1 MNIVLTGGTSG
12 LGYRTAQVLGKEIKN
27 KIILIG
33 SNKQKGETSVE
44 NLIKE
49 TSNNDISFIQCDLSS
64 ISEIKSLADKLKKFK
79 IDILINNAGALFFS
93 RKESVDK
100 IEKTFSLNHLSYFI
114 LTNLLLKYKVIKNG
128 GRIVNVASGAHRGVK
143 IDFNNLEMIRNYNGW
158 ISYKKSKLCNIL
170 FTKKLSELIKKN
182 NITVNCLHPGF
193 VKTQFGKNNSG
204 LASLA
209 IKFLMNF
216 FAISVEEG
224 AETIVFLAT
233 DNNIKNITGKYFYQ
247 SKIKEPSIFAQS
259 QKDADLLWDISLRIV
274 KNKGLTLT

>member
-12 LGYRTAQVLGKEIKN
+12 LGYKAAEVLGKEIKN

-33 SNKQKGETSVE
+33 SNKQKGETSVR

-49 TSNNDISFIQCDLSS
+49 TSNNNISFIQCDLSS
-64 ISEIKSLADKLKKFK
+64 ISEIKSLADKLRKFK

-100 IEKTFSLNHLSYFI
+100 IEKTFALNHLSYFI
-114 LTNLLLKYKVIKNG
+114 LTNILLKYKVIKTG

-143 IDFNNLEMIRNYNGW
+143 LDFTNLEMKTNYNGW
-158 ISYKKSKLCNIL
+158 IAYKKSKLCNIL

-182 NITVNCLHPGF
+182 KMTVNCLHPGF

-233 DNNIKNITGKYFYQ
+233 DKNIKNITGKYFYQ

>member
-33 SNKQKGETSVE
+33 SNKQKGKTSVK

-64 ISEIKSLADKLKKFK
+64 ISEIKSLADKLRKLK

-100 IEKTFSLNHLSYFI
+100 IEKTFALNHLSYFI
-114 LTNLLLKYKVIKNG
+114 LTNILLKYKVIKTG

-143 IDFNNLEMIRNYNGW
+143 LDFTNLEMKSNYNGW
-158 ISYKKSKLCNIL
+158 IAYKKSKLSNIL
-170 FTKKLSELIKKN
+170 FTKKLSELTKKN
-182 NITVNCLHPGF
+182 KITVNCLHPGF

-204 LASLA
+204 VASLA

-224 AETIVFLAT
+224 AETILFLAT
-233 DNNIKNITGKYFYQ
+233 DKKIKKITGQYFYQ

>member
-12 LGYRTAQVLGKEIKN
+12 LGYRTAQVLGSEIKN

-33 SNKQKGETSVE
+33 SNKHKGENSVKA
-44 NLIKE
+44 LIKE
-49 TSNNDISFIQCDLSS
+49 TSNKNISFKKCDLSS
-64 ISEIKSLADKLKKFK
+64 ISEIKSLTDKLKKFK

-100 IEKTFSLNHLSYFI
+100 IEKTFALNHLSYFI
-114 LTNLLLKYKVIKNG
+114 LTNLLLKYKVIKKG

-143 IDFNNLEMIRNYNGW
+143 LDLNNLEMIRNYNGW

-233 DNNIKNITGKYFYQ
+233 DKNIKNITGKYFYQ
-247 SKIKEPSIFAQS
+247 SKIDQPSIFAQS
-259 QKDADLLWDISLRIV
+259 QRDADLLWEKSISIV
-274 KNKGLTLT
+274 KNKGLTLV

>member
-1 MNIVLTGGTSG
+1 MIIVLTGGTSG
-12 LGYRTAQVLGKEIKN
+12 LGYRAAEVLGKEIKN
-27 KIILIG
+27 KIILVG
-33 SNKQKGETSVE
+33 SNKQKGETSVR

-49 TSNNDISFIQCDLSS
+49 TSNNNISFIQCDLSS

-100 IEKTFSLNHLSYFI
+100 IEKTFALNHLSYFI
-114 LTNLLLKYKVIKNG
+114 LTNILLKYKVIKTG

-143 IDFNNLEMIRNYNGW
+143 LDFTNLEMKTNYNGW
-158 ISYKKSKLCNIL
+158 IAYKKSKLCNIL

-182 NITVNCLHPGF
+182 KMTVNCLHPGF

-224 AETIVFLAT
+224 AETIVFLAS
-233 DNNIKNITGKYFYQ
+233 DKNIKNITGKYFYQ

-259 QKDADLLWDISLRIV
+259 QKDADLLWNISLRIV

>member
-12 LGYRTAQVLGKEIKN
+12 LGFRAVEVLGKEIKN

-33 SNKQKGETSVE
+33 SNKQKGETSVR

-49 TSNNDISFIQCDLSS
+49 TSNNNISFIQCVLSS
-64 ISEIKSLADKLKKFK
+64 ISEIKSLADKLNKFK

-100 IEKTFSLNHLSYFI
+100 IEKTFALNHLSYFI
-114 LTNLLLKYKVIKNG
+114 LTNILLKYKVIKTG

-143 IDFNNLEMIRNYNGW
+143 LDFNNLEMKTNYNGW
-158 ISYKKSKLCNIL
+158 IAYKKSKLCNIL
-170 FTKKLSELIKKN
+170 FTKKLSELTNKSK
-182 NITVNCLHPGF
+182 ITVNCLHPGF

-233 DNNIKNITGKYFYQ
+233 NESIKNITGKYFYQ

>member
-12 LGYRTAQVLGKEIKN
+12 LGYRTAKVLGQEIEN

-33 SNKQKGETSVE
+33 SNKQKGEFSVE
-44 NLIKE
+44 NLIKQ
-49 TSNNDISFIQCDLSS
+49 TSNKNISFLQCDLSS
-64 ISEIKSLADKLKKFK
+64 ISEIKSLAEKLKNTK

-100 IEKTFSLNHLSYFI
+100 IEKTFALNHLSYFI

-128 GRIVNVASGAHRGVK
+128 GRVVNVASGAHKGVK
-143 IDFNNLEMIRNYNGW
+143 IDFNNLETKKNYNGW

-170 FTKKLSELIKKN
+170 FTKSLSELTKKN
-182 NITVNCLHPGF
+182 KITVNCLHPGF
-193 VKTQFGKNNSG
+193 VKTQFGKNNNS

-209 IKFLMNF
+209 IKFLMSF

-224 AETIVFLAT
+224 AETIIFLAT
-233 DNNIKNITGKYFYQ
+233 DNSVKNITGKYFYQ
-247 SKIKEPSIFAQS
+247 CKIKAPSIFAQN
-259 QKDADLLWDISLRIV
+259 QKNADLLWKKSMSII

>member
-33 SNKQKGETSVE
+33 SNKQKGETSVV
-44 NLIKE
+44 NLTKE

-100 IEKTFSLNHLSYFI
+100 IEKTFSLNHLSYVI

-128 GRIVNVASGAHRGVK
+128 GRIVNVASGAHKGVK
-143 IDFNNLEMIRNYNGW
+143 IDFNNLEMATNYNGW

-170 FTKKLSELIKKN
+170 FTKKLSELTEKN
-182 NITVNCLHPGF
+182 KITVNCLHPGF

-233 DNNIKNITGKYFYQ
+233 DKSVKNITGKYFYQ
-247 SKIKEPSIFAQS
+247 SKIDQPSIFAQS
-259 QKDADLLWDISLRIV
+259 RRDANLLWEKSISIV

>member
-12 LGYRTAQVLGKEIKN
+12 LGYRTAEVLGKEIKN

-33 SNKQKGETSVE
+33 SNKQKGKTSVR

-49 TSNNDISFIQCDLSS
+49 TANNNISFIQCDLSS
-64 ISEIKSLADKLKKFK
+64 ISEIKSLADKLRKFK

-100 IEKTFSLNHLSYFI
+100 IEKTFALNHLSYFI

-128 GRIVNVASGAHRGVK
+128 GRIVNVSSGAHRGVK
-143 IDFNNLEMIRNYNGW
+143 IDINNLEMKGNYNGW

-170 FTKKLSELIKKN
+170 FTKKLSELTNKSK
-182 NITVNCLHPGF
+182 ITVNCLHPGF

-233 DNNIKNITGKYFYQ
+233 DKNIKNINGKYFYQ
-247 SKIKEPSIFAQS
+247 SKIKETSIFAQS

>member
-49 TSNNDISFIQCDLSS
+49 TSNSNISFIQCNLSS
-64 ISEIKSLADKLKKFK
+64 ISEIKLLADKLKKFK

-100 IEKTFSLNHLSYFI
+100 IEKTFALNHLSYFI

-143 IDFNNLEMIRNYNGW
+143 IDFNNLEMTTNYNGW
-158 ISYKKSKLCNIL
+158 VSYKKSKLCNIL
-170 FTKKLSELIKKN
+170 FTKKLSELTNKSK
-182 NITVNCLHPGF
+182 ITVNCLHPGF

-233 DNNIKNITGKYFYQ
+233 DKSVKNITGKYFYQ

>member
-27 KIILIG
+27 KLILIG
-33 SNKQKGETSVE
+33 SNKQKGKTSVE

-100 IEKTFSLNHLSYFI
+100 IEKTFALNHLSYFI
-114 LTNLLLKYKVIKNG
+114 LTNLLLKYKVIKKE

-143 IDFNNLEMIRNYNGW
+143 LDFNNLEMKTNYNGW
-158 ISYKKSKLCNIL
+158 IAYKKSKLCNIL

-182 NITVNCLHPGF
+182 KMTVNCLYPGF

-233 DNNIKNITGKYFYQ
+233 DKNIKNITGKYFYQ

>member
-12 LGYRTAQVLGKEIKN
+12 LGYKAAEVLGKEIKN

-33 SNKQKGETSVE
+33 SNKQKGETSVI
-44 NLIKE
+44 NLIKD
-49 TSNNDISFIQCDLSS
+49 TSNNNISFIQCDLSS
-64 ISEIKSLADKLKKFK
+64 ISEIKSLGDKLKKFK

-100 IEKTFSLNHLSYFI
+100 IEKTFALNHLSYFI
-114 LTNLLLKYKVIKNG
+114 LTNILLKYKVIKTG

-143 IDFNNLEMIRNYNGW
+143 LDFTNLEMKTNYNGW
-158 ISYKKSKLCNIL
+158 IAYKKSKLCNIL
-170 FTKKLSELIKKN
+170 FTKKLSELTKKN
-182 NITVNCLHPGF
+182 EMTVNCLHPGF

-233 DNNIKNITGKYFYQ
+233 DKNIKNITGKYFYQ

>member
-12 LGYRTAQVLGKEIKN
+12 LGFRTAQVLGKETKN
-27 KIILIG
+27 TIILVG
-33 SNKQKGETSVE
+33 SNKQKGELSVE
-44 NLIKE
+44 NIIKE
-49 TSNNDISFIQCDLSS
+49 TSNKNISFIQCDLSS
-64 ISEIKSLADKLKKFK
+64 ISEIKSLANKLKKIK
-79 IDILINNAGALFFS
+79 IDILINNAGSLFFS
-93 RKESVDK
+93 RIESVDN
-100 IEKTFSLNHLSYFI
+100 IEKTFALNHLSYFI
-114 LTNLLLKYKVIKNG
+114 LTNMLLKHKSIKNG

-143 IDFNNLEMIRNYNGW
+143 IDFNNLEMTTNYNGW
-158 ISYKKSKLCNIL
+158 IAYKKSKLCNIL
-170 FTKKLSELIKKN
+170 FTKKLSELTNRNK
-182 NITVNCLHPGF
+182 ITVNCLHPGF

-233 DNNIKNITGKYFYQ
+233 DKNIRNITGKYFYQ

-259 QKDADLLWDISLRIV
+259 PKDADLLWDISLRIV
-274 KNKGLTLT
+274 KNNGLTLT

>member
-1 MNIVLTGGTSG
+1 M
-12 LGYRTAQVLGKEIKN
+12 
-27 KIILIG
+27 
-33 SNKQKGETSVE
+33 
-44 NLIKE
+44 
-49 TSNNDISFIQCDLSS
+49 
-64 ISEIKSLADKLKKFK
+64 
-79 IDILINNAGALFFS
+79 FFS

-100 IEKTFSLNHLSYFI
+100 IEKTFALNHLSYFI
-114 LTNLLLKYKVIKNG
+114 LTNLLLKYKVIKKG

-143 IDFNNLEMIRNYNGW
+143 LDFNNLEMTTNYNGW

-170 FTKKLSELIKKN
+170 FTKKLSELTNKN
-182 NITVNCLHPGF
+182 KITVNCLHPGF

-233 DNNIKNITGKYFYQ
+233 DKSIKNITGKYFYQ

-259 QKDADLLWDISLRIV
+259 QKDADLLWDKSLRIV
-274 KNKGLTLT
+274 KNKGLTLV

>member
-1 MNIVLTGGTSG
+1 MFIEFLYIKDIYINI
-12 LGYRTAQVLGKEIKN
+12 I
-27 KIILIG
+27 
-33 SNKQKGETSVE
+33 
-44 NLIKE
+44 
-49 TSNNDISFIQCDLSS
+49 
-64 ISEIKSLADKLKKFK
+64 IKSLANKLKKFI

-93 RKESVDK
+93 RKESEDK
-100 IEKTFSLNHLSYFI
+100 IEKTFALNHLSYFI
-114 LTNLLLKYKVIKNG
+114 LTNILLKYKVIKNG

-143 IDFNNLEMIRNYNGW
+143 LDFNNLEMTTNYNGW
-158 ISYKKSKLCNIL
+158 IAYKKSKLCNIL
-170 FTKKLSELIKKN
+170 FTKKLSELTKKN
-182 NITVNCLHPGF
+182 KITVNCLHPGF

-233 DNNIKNITGKYFYQ
+233 IKNITGKYFYQ

>member
-12 LGYRTAQVLGKEIKN
+12 LGYRTAQVLGSEIKN

-33 SNKQKGETSVE
+33 SNKHKGENSVKA
-44 NLIKE
+44 LIKE
-49 TSNNDISFIQCDLSS
+49 TSNKNISFKKCDLSS
-64 ISEIKSLADKLKKFK
+64 ISEIKSLTDKLKKFK

-100 IEKTFSLNHLSYFI
+100 IEKTFALNHLSYFI
-114 LTNLLLKYKVIKNG
+114 LTNLLLKYKVIKKG

-143 IDFNNLEMIRNYNGW
+143 LDFNNLEMIRNYNGW

-233 DNNIKNITGKYFYQ
+233 DKNIKNITGKYFYQ
-247 SKIKEPSIFAQS
+247 SKIDQPSIFAQS
-259 QKDADLLWDISLRIV
+259 QRDADLLWEKSISIV
-274 KNKGLTLT
+274 KNKGLTLV